1 MTDKRNYHR
10 FKIWFPVTL
19 VIGTRQ
25 VWAICRDASSGGFL
39 LSVESPLD
47 VGTKLELEARFKVSP
62 RARSE
67 RSIKGKVIRTEAS
80 VGELMQAFPYRAAVE
95 FSKPVHDLLDDLAR
109 FSDTLVW

>member
-19 VIGTRQ
+19 VIDQTE

-39 LSVESPLD
+39 VSAESPLE
-47 VGTKLELEARFKVSP
+47 VGTQLTARFKVSP
-62 RARSE
+62 RARTE
-67 RSIKGKVIRTEAS
+67 RTLDAKVVRTEAAI
-80 VGELMQAFPYRAAVE
+80 GELMLAFPYRAALE
-95 FSKPVHDLLDDLAR
+95 FANPVHDLLDDLAR